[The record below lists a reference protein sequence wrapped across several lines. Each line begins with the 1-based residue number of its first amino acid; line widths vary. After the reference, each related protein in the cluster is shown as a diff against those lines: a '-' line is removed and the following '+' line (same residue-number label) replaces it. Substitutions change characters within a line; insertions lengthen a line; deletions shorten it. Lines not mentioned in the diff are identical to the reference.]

1 MCLFHYTLQYSST
14 QYIITRQIKF
24 KNIKKDNNYQKLIAN
39 NYSDSKT
46 IQKLPLERKTYLL
59 DKKLLLL
66 HIIHILLKI
75 SI

>member
-39 NYSDSKT
+39 NYSGSKT
-46 IQKLPLERKTYLL
+46 IQKLPLERKKCLL

-66 HIIHILLKI
+66 QIIHILLKI